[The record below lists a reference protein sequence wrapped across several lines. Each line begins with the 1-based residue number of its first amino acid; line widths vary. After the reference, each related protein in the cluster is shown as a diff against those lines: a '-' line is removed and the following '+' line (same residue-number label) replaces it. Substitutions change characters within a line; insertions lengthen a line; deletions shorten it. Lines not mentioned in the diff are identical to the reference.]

1 MDFYERI
8 DEAFKRL
15 NVNRAEVG
23 RELGMTG
30 QGVTMKL
37 KRKSR
42 MTEREIEVLCRYA
55 GLGRAEALGDG
66 SMVLDK
72 EDEQDLVEMYRLMT
86 PEQKERFRGMV
97 QDVVGPL
104 PKAEPHGEET
114 A

>member
-23 RELGMTG
+23 REIGMTG

-66 SMVLDK
+66 MVLDK

-86 PEQKERFRGMV
+86 PEQQDRIRGMV
-97 QDVVGPL
+97 KDVVGPVKEKGES
-104 PKAEPHGEET
+104 PGEE
-114 A
+114 AA